1 MYLCLLPPRFYPEN
15 ALVRYVQQ
23 IPHKQISCNSCL
35 HFPICCLLAQMV
47 KIGPQCRRPGF
58 DPWVGKM
65 PWRRA
70 WQPIPVFLPGESPR
84 TEDPGGLQSLGSQ
97 RVGHNLATK
106 NKTARL

>member
-47 KIGPQCRRPGF
+47 KIGNAGDLGSTLGLGRC
-58 DPWVGKM
+58 
-65 PWRRA
+65 
-70 WQPIPVFLPGESPR
+70 
-84 TEDPGGLQSLGSQ
+84 PGGGHGNLFQYSCLENPQGQ
-97 RVGHNLATK
+97 RTLAGYSPWYRK
-106 NKTARL
+106 ESDII